1 MALKLRNLGAITIE
15 IPTLRFVRSGLLEME
30 ELSQKLG
37 GFDWIVF
44 TSVNGVQF
52 FLERLKPEIVSA
64 VTDHGV
70 KIAATGPATAEVLRT
85 NGIKVDFIPEEF
97 LTAQIA
103 EKLPEVEGRKIL
115 LPRSDLADKRLSST
129 LKKRGAIVLE
139 IAAYRTVMPHARIP
153 SLSNIVEGD
162 LILFAS
168 ASSVHNFVTLMGDR
182 KQEVLRRVISA
193 ICIGPVTA
201 EAAQSYGFQV
211 KVVAK
216 THTIDGLLTD
226 LIRSISAA

>member
-1 MALKLRNLGAITIE
+1 
-15 IPTLRFVRSGLLEME
+15 
-30 ELSQKLG
+30 
-37 GFDWIVF
+37 
-44 TSVNGVQF
+44 
-52 FLERLKPEIVSA
+52 
-64 VTDHGV
+64 
-70 KIAATGPATAEVLRT
+70 
-85 NGIKVDFIPEEF
+85 
-97 LTAQIA
+97 
-103 EKLPEVEGRKIL
+103 
-115 LPRSDLADKRLSST
+115 
-129 LKKRGAIVLE
+129 
-139 IAAYRTVMPHARIP
+139 MPHAHIP

-216 THTIDGLLTD
+216 THTIDGLLAD